1 MLIIQIAAAALL
13 VLGSALV
20 FRALLEIDA
29 PTRPPRRIARRHR
42 ARSSPNP
49 RSTCPRRPEAPC

>member
-13 VLGSALV
+13 VLGSALI

-29 PTRPPRRIARRHR
+29 PTRPPSELPTRRRIIE
-42 ARSSPNP
+42 
-49 RSTCPRRPEAPC
+49 PEPEIHLPKAA